1 MINNYFTEKIRNLI
15 SEIDTYIRSNKDW
28 IFYFLNPLAGTDGAN
43 KPLFDCMK
51 EHPEDWE
58 EYIDFSITD
67 INSNST
73 NIRININIDD
83 NSDFGIELKRYIFL
97 PNFEESVSKN
107 KKIYG
112 GHYDE
117 IKIKNLEDDIN
128 ELKTLLKRKETELEN
143 IKNKI

>member
-1 MINNYFTEKIRNLI
+1 MENLTFVEKIGNLI
-15 SEIDTYIRSNKDW
+15 SEIDKYIRSNEDW
-28 IFYFLNPLAGTDGAN
+28 VFYFLNPLAGTDGAN

-58 EYIDFSITD
+58 EYIDFVIID
-67 INSNST
+67 INTT
-73 NIRININIDD
+73 NVRISINIDD

-97 PNFEESVSKN
+97 PHFEESVARN
-107 KKIYG
+107 KKIYD

-128 ELKTLLKRKETELEN
+128 ELKSILGKKKAELAKLKRK
-143 IKNKI
+143 

>member
-1 MINNYFTEKIRNLI
+1 MENLVFVEKIRNLI
-15 SEIDTYIRSNKDW
+15 FEIDKYIKSNEDW
-28 IFYFLNPLAGTDGAN
+28 VFYFLNPLAGTDGAN

-67 INSNST
+67 VNTS
-73 NIRININIDD
+73 NIRISIHIDD
-83 NSDFGIELKRYIFL
+83 NSDIGIELNRYIFL
-97 PNFEESVSKN
+97 PNFEESVLRN
-107 KKIYG
+107 RKIYD

-128 ELKTLLKRKETELEN
+128 ELKSILEKKEIELANLKRK
-143 IKNKI
+143 

>member
-1 MINNYFTEKIRNLI
+1 MVNLAFVEKISNLI
-15 SEIDTYIRSNKDW
+15 SEIDKYIKSNEDW
-28 IFYFLNPLAGTDGAN
+28 VFYFLNPLGGTDGVN

-67 INSNST
+67 VNTS
-73 NIRININIDD
+73 NIRISIHIDD

-97 PNFEESVSKN
+97 PHFEESVLRNRKL
-107 KKIYG
+107 YD

-117 IKIKNLEDDIN
+117 IRIKNLEDDIN
-128 ELKTLLKRKETELEN
+128 ELKSILEKKEIELAKLKRK
-143 IKNKI
+143 